1 MREKQPVAIR
11 TESLSRAPSKGLS
24 RFAYKRFTLAHSG

>member
-11 TESLSRAPSKGLS
+11 TESLSRTPSKGLPRLAHERS
-24 RFAYKRFTLAHSG
+24 TLAQSG